1 MLNRILFFTLLVACI
16 NTNAQTKT
24 TVKTTPKKTVSKPA
38 SAAAAKVAFTISGKL
53 IGLKN
58 HLVVLNKFL
67 SNSLSLV
74 DSTTTD
80 ENGYFNLKNTLPNAS
95 VLYLQYSANAAVPL
109 IIENVA
115 NVNVEINATT
125 NSLDYKV
132 TGIGAEKSV
141 HIYDFIK
148 RHSAYYGQLAALEKS
163 LQSEQDMMKLEQGQ
177 ADYMLTQGKMLSNID
192 SAVKFYSPLESYFV
206 FHNFLE
212 EKKAADATIIMKKME
227 PKDIGSEYYKDL
239 KQFITSN
246 KKLEVGELAPDIDLP
261 GVDGKNI
268 KLSSLK
274 GKVVLIDFWASWC
287 GPCRAEF
294 PNLKNIYNTYKDKG
308 FEIYGVSLD
317 DNAAAWKGSITSLGL
332 NWKHVSDLKK
342 WNCAPFRVYKENS
355 IPFTVLIGKDG
366 KILAKGLR
374 TEALEVKLKQLF
386 Q

>member
-1 MLNRILFFTLLVACI
+1 MLNRIIFYILLFLC
-16 NTNAQTKT
+16 TNVHAQTKT
-24 TVKTTPKKTVSKPA
+24 AVKSTSKKTIVKPVSA
-38 SAAAAKVAFTISGKL
+38 SAKINFTISGKL

-58 HLVVLNKFL
+58 HLVVLNKFMHNNL
-67 SNSLSLV
+67 TLV

-80 ENGYFNLKNTLPNAS
+80 ENGYFNLKNSLANAS
-95 VLYLQYSANAAVPL
+95 VVYLQYSANSAVPL
-109 IIENVA
+109 IIENGA
-115 NVNVEINATT
+115 NINVEVNATT
-125 NSLDYKV
+125 NSLDYKI
-132 TGIGAEKSV
+132 TGIKAEKSI
-141 HIYDFIK
+141 HIYNFIK
-148 RHSAYYGQLAALEKS
+148 KHSAFYNQLAALDKS
-163 LQSEQDMMKLEQGQ
+163 LQSEQDVTKMEEGQ
-177 ADYMLTQGKMLSNID
+177 AEYMLTQGKMLLNID
-192 SAVKFYSPLESYFV
+192 SAVKHYSPLESYFV

-212 EKKAADATIIMKKME
+212 EKKATDATIIMKKME
-227 PKDIGSEYYKDL
+227 PKDINSEYYKDL
-239 KQFITSN
+239 KQFVTAN
-246 KKLEVGELAPDIDLP
+246 KKIEIGEMAPDIDLP
-261 GVDGKNI
+261 SPDGKNI

-294 PNLKNIYNTYKDKG
+294 PNLKRIYTEYKGKG

-317 DNAAAWKGSITSLGL
+317 DNASAWKSSITSLGL
-332 NWKHVSDLKK
+332 NWMHVSDLKK